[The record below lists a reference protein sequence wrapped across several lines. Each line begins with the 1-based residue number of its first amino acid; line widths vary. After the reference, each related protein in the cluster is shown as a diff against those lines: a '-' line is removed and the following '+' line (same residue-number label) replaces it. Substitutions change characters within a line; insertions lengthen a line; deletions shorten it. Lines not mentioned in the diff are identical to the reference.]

1 MGRKQHRH
9 GSVHSGRVQKPSIS
23 ESINTDDVIQA
34 SQAVATKV
42 AYSRYTTGK
51 RGWLEWTAAQGCSST
66 GLDEHAAKRVAEY
79 MYYRT
84 DAFTLMGSTASQL
97 LAAVAQYYTSNTS
110 CGESEWTVVAPTGGA
125 TSTSGNP
132 VNSSMMKKARDAHK
146 KALVRAGNASSDSV
160 DVIEPVHI
168 RTFFSMYLSGR
179 DLAYQLGPNFFQK
192 KYYSLTP
199 WPTTVKLDPRT
210 PGFIFCL
217 VKEVG
222 GRVRFY
228 EKEPMSGDALV
239 ALMRKFYQP
248 CGVLDAMELAT
259 HSAKRSGVQLYEAL
273 HQTPSWIM
281 EKGGWTD
288 PASFMRYRALCN
300 RPEQRFAMTRPES
313 W

>member
-1 MGRKQHRH
+1 MSRWPRVQRQTCVPSPGVNVLAPTLTTMGRKQHRH

-132 VNSSMMKKARDAHK
+132 VNSSMVKKARDAHK
-146 KALVRAGNASSDSV
+146 KALVRAGNAPSDSV

-179 DLAYQLGPNFFQK
+179 DLGACDPCGVMLHATLLMGMSLMLRFNELAALHTDHLGRGEVNLTFSIPTGTKNFFQK

-199 WPTTVKLDPRT
+199 WPTTVKLDPRYVCALILT
-210 PGFIFCL
+210 L
-217 VKEVG
+217 V
-222 GRVRFY
+222 
-228 EKEPMSGDALV
+228 PL
-239 ALMRKFYQP
+239 
-248 CGVLDAMELAT
+248 
-259 HSAKRSGVQLYEAL
+259 
-273 HQTPSWIM
+273 
-281 EKGGWTD
+281 
-288 PASFMRYRALCN
+288 
-300 RPEQRFAMTRPES
+300 
-313 W
+313 